1 VQRTQFSV
9 GANEWKFVPHR
20 RQQYRVRWLATR
32 RATPRAKTAP
42 AKVPTKS
49 TVSAA
54 EQLGNQDTA
63 GQITAASIAH
73 PAATPAPIAH
83 VCRPHGK
90 VATEFTPKLPASN
103 VAREATKAEA
113 ARAIG
118 PNISSTDG
126 VVWDASRMLT
136 FAAPPYFL
144 KPNGASRP
152 RFNTREADFSGSLL
166 LLYRAC

>member
-1 VQRTQFSV
+1 M
-9 GANEWKFVPHR
+9 
-20 RQQYRVRWLATR
+20 
-32 RATPRAKTAP
+32 
-42 AKVPTKS
+42 AKVKNEGTRTIEVKAQKCPISKKDFLTKAKPLGLQVANASPNQATASPTS
-49 TVSAA
+49 
-54 EQLGNQDTA
+54 
-63 GQITAASIAH
+63 AASIAH

-152 RFNTREADFSGSLL
+152 RFNTREA
-166 LLYRAC
+166 